1 MSDELAFAE
10 CTTVPAAS
18 AQQAQQAQAV
28 RFGAE
33 GGFKE
38 SFMADVS
45 VTRETLVR
53 SQQVEGPGRLTRA
66 ASRQALARGSGTVA
80 V

>member
-1 MSDELAFAE
+1 MSDELASE
-10 CTTVPAAS
+10 CIAVPAAS
-18 AQQAQQAQAV
+18 AQQAQAV

-45 VTRETLVR
+45 VTRETLEQ